1 MHKQFALRSQR
12 EMRKCRGS
20 RLLSFE
26 KWVGFEK
33 VEKEKKGLLDR
44 AHIIKILR
52 PLKVWNMYRN
62 RKAINVPEVLPTQQI
77 GNNF

>member
-1 MHKQFALRSQR
+1 M
-12 EMRKCRGS
+12 
-20 RLLSFE
+20 
-26 KWVGFEK
+26 
-33 VEKEKKGLLDR
+33 EKEKKGLLDR